1 MILFVCLRAISCI
14 FLMLTWRTLIVV
26 FWDCFNKLH
35 RGKNIKNFQTTSHNK
50 INLWPIFSHYSL
62 NFSDSFNVSIWEFY
76 FHVMHVTTICGI
88 HLNISHSLC
97 FIFCLSRSKNRMKCE
112 KKWKENVEKNFRRNA
127 TNWAIL
133 YEWTCHLS
141 ILMWSNYFH

>member
-1 MILFVCLRAISCI
+1 MSYFEIA
-14 FLMLTWRTLIVV
+14 LIYYIG
-26 FWDCFNKLH
+26 W
-35 RGKNIKNFQTTSHNK
+35 KNIKNFQTTSHNK

-112 KKWKENVEKNFRRNA
+112 KKVKRERRKEFSKKCHELSDTVWMNVSFVDINVVQLFSLNVWLLNIYHSYAFTHE
-127 TNWAIL
+127 
-133 YEWTCHLS
+133 
-141 ILMWSNYFH
+141 